1 MEQNVDLIRYDTISL
16 LLRPFTDSSCHAGYQ
31 LISKHNLKHSERSCF
46 INIKRRLGKKP
57 TPFIYRDFPAL
68 LHIRKHFSPQS
79 IYCKKSMKEQ
89 QPFGYKSFSEKSSML
104 KELLW
109 IWRKIFRKISSGLLL
124 SKDRFRCPSKNKCES
139 ALSCPSTLPTI
150 SPPLPPHNMPTFD
163 INTLWM
169 FSQKVYSCLCLF
181 KMCVNYKCQSL
192 SYLNV
197 VGKCPVVGNKEC
209 AGRGVSNS

>member
-46 INIKRRLGKKP
+46 INITPFGEKP

-79 IYCKKSMKEQ
+79 INCKKSMEEQ
-89 QPFGYKSFSEKSSML
+89 QPFSYKSFSERSSML

-109 IWRKIFRKISSGLLL
+109 IWRKLFRKISSGLLL
-124 SKDRFRCPSKNKCES
+124 SKECFRCPSKNKCES
-139 ALSCPSTLPTI
+139 ALSCPYSLRAI
-150 SPPLPPHNMPTFD
+150 SPLRNTPTVD
-163 INTLWM
+163 INTLW
-169 FSQKVYSCLCLF
+169 LCL
-181 KMCVNYKCQSL
+181 
-192 SYLNV
+192 
-197 VGKCPVVGNKEC
+197 P
-209 AGRGVSNS
+209 

>member
-89 QPFGYKSFSEKSSML
+89 QPFGYKSFSERSSML

-109 IWRKIFRKISSGLLL
+109 IWRKLFRKISSGLVKSAFGVLLRTNVSLL
-124 SKDRFRCPSKNKCES
+124 SRVHIPSARFH
-139 ALSCPSTLPTI
+139 PSTI
-150 SPPLPPHNMPTFD
+150 RPLS
-163 INTLWM
+163 I
-169 FSQKVYSCLCLF
+169 
-181 KMCVNYKCQSL
+181 
-192 SYLNV
+192 
-197 VGKCPVVGNKEC
+197 
-209 AGRGVSNS
+209 

>member
-16 LLRPFTDSSCHAGYQ
+16 LLRPFTINLLSGYQ

-89 QPFGYKSFSEKSSML
+89 QPFGYKSFSERSSML
-104 KELLW
+104 KELL
-109 IWRKIFRKISSGLLL
+109 
-124 SKDRFRCPSKNKCES
+124 
-139 ALSCPSTLPTI
+139 
-150 SPPLPPHNMPTFD
+150 
-163 INTLWM
+163 
-169 FSQKVYSCLCLF
+169 
-181 KMCVNYKCQSL
+181 
-192 SYLNV
+192 
-197 VGKCPVVGNKEC
+197 
-209 AGRGVSNS
+209 